1 MSISE
6 KIISTLEIG
15 SKLDKKM
22 YSEDQM
28 TRFAKNAM
36 DGALGAFLI
45 PILIIAPF
53 HYAPKA
59 KKSSNM
65 ETVEKAKRAEK
76 IGLFYIA
83 CWAFLMIYIFANN

>member
-6 KIISTLEIG
+6 KIISILELG
-15 SKLDKKM
+15 SKMDKKV
-22 YSEDQM
+22 YTEEQM

-36 DGALGAFLI
+36 DGAIGAFLI

-59 KKSSNM
+59 KKSADA
-65 ETVEKAKRAEK
+65 EIVAKAKRAEK
-76 IGLFYIA
+76 IGLFYVA
-83 CWAFLMIYIFANN
+83 CWVFLMIYIFATN